1 MCQLGHFG
9 LISAYLYYT
18 VLALGFFRSPPAG
31 ERTADTEPTSACTGL
46 APPPAESAKSRRRR
60 GASWTFHFSVRARS
74 DWLLPMR
81 LRSEHGKVCGHGCI
95 PHFLAKPQKED
106 NEHGDSED
114 AALKKI

>member
-1 MCQLGHFG
+1 
-9 LISAYLYYT
+9 
-18 VLALGFFRSPPAG
+18 
-31 ERTADTEPTSACTGL
+31 
-46 APPPAESAKSRRRR
+46 
-60 GASWTFHFSVRARS
+60 
-74 DWLLPMR
+74 MR